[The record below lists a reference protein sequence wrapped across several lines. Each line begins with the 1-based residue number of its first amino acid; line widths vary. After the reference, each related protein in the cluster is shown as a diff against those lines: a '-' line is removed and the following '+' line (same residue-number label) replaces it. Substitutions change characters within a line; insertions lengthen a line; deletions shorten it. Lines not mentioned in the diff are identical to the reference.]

1 MDLDERKAAIL
12 KAVVEE
18 HIHTAQPVGSQTIAR
33 SGGLQ
38 VSSATV
44 RNEMT
49 ILEREG
55 YLVQPHTSA
64 GRIPTDRGY
73 RFFVDHLTQQSA
85 LAPAQRR
92 AVSDFFAVFTSAHRV
107 LEDLL
112 NETSQLLARVSTHTA
127 VVVGPQPDTA
137 TVRSVQLVS
146 LQPALVL
153 VLAILSNGSVEKC
166 VLHLADDISD
176 EAIGRAAAVLDAQLV
191 GSRWGLLP
199 ELRGTDGTDAVDPLA
214 GEARDALASRGEHES
229 GEPLYVGGASRLA
242 AEQEA
247 FPTPTSAAQLLEL
260 LEHQVE
266 VVSLVRNLLDQGA
279 NVSIG
284 SENPRDELRDCSIVV
299 APYRVEGEVIGTVGV
314 LGPTRM
320 DYRQALAAVEAIS
333 DQLGRVL
340 S

>member
-64 GRIPTDRGY
+64 GRIPTDLGY
-73 RFFVDHLTQQSA
+73 RYFVDHLAQQAA

-92 AVSDFFAVFTSAHRV
+92 AVADFFAVFASAHRV

-112 NETSQLLARVSTHTA
+112 TETSQLLARVSTHTA

-146 LQPALVL
+146 LQPNVVL

-166 VLHLADDISD
+166 VLHVPEDVSD
-176 EAIGRAAAVLDAQLV
+176 ETLGQATAQLSV
-191 GSRWGLLP
+191 GLTGCRWGALP
-199 ELRGTDGTDAVDPLA
+199 EVPHGSGSPAVDALVDA
-214 GEARDALASRGEHES
+214 ARDALWSRGEHQS

-266 VVSLVRNLLDQGA
+266 VVSLVRDLLDAGST
-279 NVSIG
+279 VSIG

-299 APYRVEGEVIGTVGV
+299 APYKVEGEVIGTVGV

-333 DQLGRVL
+333 DQLGRAL

>member
-1 MDLDERKAAIL
+1 M
-12 KAVVEE
+12 
-18 HIHTAQPVGSQTIAR
+18 
-33 SGGLQ
+33 
-38 VSSATV
+38 
-44 RNEMT
+44 
-49 ILEREG
+49 
-55 YLVQPHTSA
+55 
-64 GRIPTDRGY
+64 
-73 RFFVDHLTQQSA
+73 
-85 LAPAQRR
+85 
-92 AVSDFFAVFTSAHRV
+92 
-107 LEDLL
+107 
-112 NETSQLLARVSTHTA
+112 STHTA

-166 VLHLADDISD
+166 VLHLVDDLTD
-176 EAIGRAAAVLDAQLV
+176 ETINRAAAVLDAQLV
-191 GSRWGLLP
+191 GSRWGALP
-199 ELRGTDGTDAVDPLA
+199 EVPAVERIAPENSLA
-214 GEARDALASRGEHES
+214 REARDALASRGEHES
-229 GEPLYVGGASRLA
+229 GEPLYIGGASRLA

-247 FPTPTSAAQLLEL
+247 FPKPTSAAQLLEL

-266 VVSLVRNLLDQGA
+266 VVSLVRDLLDQGA
-279 NVSIG
+279 TVSIG

-299 APYRVEGEVIGTVGV
+299 APYKVEGEVIGTVGV